1 MIMASN
7 EGGMDIEEV
16 AKNRPQSLVW
26 QPIDIMEGTV
36 NIHTYGVLMLQVHRI
51 GSGVGI
57 ISGKEVRFPSG
68 ISANGKLIT

>member
-1 MIMASN
+1 VIMASN

-36 NIHTYGVLMLQVHRI
+36 NTLTQMVLVLQ
-51 GSGVGI
+51 
-57 ISGKEVRFPSG
+57 
-68 ISANGKLIT
+68 L